1 MKKNLKHLL
10 ALCLTL
16 ALVFSLSACGQ
27 KADETPNDAQDDQQT
42 EQEKFTPANYSIAA
56 LKGPTAMG
64 LVKLM
69 KDSESGETTGNEYT
83 FTLAGSADEVTPAL
97 LKGELDMAC
106 VPANLAAVLYNKT
119 EGEIEVLAVNT
130 LGVLYI
136 VENGESV
143 HSMADLKGKTIV
155 AAGKGSTPEYALRYL
170 LTENGIDPDNDVTID
185 WKSEHSECVAALASG
200 QASVALLPQPFVTV
214 AQSKIEGLRM
224 ALDLNA
230 EWDALDNGSALIT
243 GVIVARRA
251 VVEENPAAVNEFLKE
266 YAASVDYVNANTA
279 DAAALIGEYSIVD
292 AAVAE
297 KALPYCNIVCLTGA
311 DLLEALPGYLEV
323 LYNASPAAVGG
334 EMPGAVPPP
343 YFKERRDDHARK
355 KAERASLGSRFL
367 ADRLAACRDGTA
379 RGIPAR
385 RAAAP
390 LSRILARA
398 AHFAGG
404 HGGVLVRHRHVEH
417 AHSGRLFAFLRAGSC
432 AGGAFRAV
440 FARRRAACAAR
451 GGGQDRA
458 GGVVHHSGAYLALQ
472 PNAAAVHRGAD
483 GLPARV
489 LKCA

>member
-1 MKKNLKHLL
+1 MKKNFKSIL

-16 ALVFSLSACGQ
+16 ALVFALAACGQ
-27 KADETPNDAQDDQQT
+27 KTDAPDEQDKQQT
-42 EQEKFTPANYSIAA
+42 EQQTENDTSAHYAIAA

-69 KDSESGETTGNEYT
+69 RDSNETASALLSSDKPYEGEVGNFYT

-97 LKGELDMAC
+97 IKGELDMAC
-106 VPANLAAVLYNKT
+106 VPANLAAVLYGKT
-119 EGEIEVLAVNT
+119 NGEIEVLAVNT

-143 HSMADLKGKTIV
+143 QSIKDLAGKTIV

-170 LTENGIDPDNDVTID
+170 LAENGIDPDSDVTID

-200 QASVALLPQPFVTV
+200 QATIALLPQPFVTV

-224 ALDLNA
+224 ALDLTK
-230 EWDALDNGSALIT
+230 EWDALDNGSSLIT
-243 GVIVARRA
+243 GVIVARRE
-251 VVEENPAAVNEFLKE
+251 VVEANPAAVNEFLKE

-334 EMPGAVPPP
+334 EMPDNSF
-343 YFKERRDDHARK
+343 YFA
-355 KAERASLGSRFL
+355 
-367 ADRLAACRDGTA
+367 
-379 RGIPAR
+379 
-385 RAAAP
+385 
-390 LSRILARA
+390 
-398 AHFAGG
+398 
-404 HGGVLVRHRHVEH
+404 
-417 AHSGRLFAFLRAGSC
+417 
-432 AGGAFRAV
+432 
-440 FARRRAACAAR
+440 
-451 GGGQDRA
+451 
-458 GGVVHHSGAYLALQ
+458 
-472 PNAAAVHRGAD
+472 
-483 GLPARV
+483 
-489 LKCA
+489 

>member
-16 ALVFSLSACGQ
+16 AFVFSLAACGQ
-27 KADETPNDAQDDQQT
+27 KADEPDAQDDQQT
-42 EQEKFTPANYSIAA
+42 EQEEFTPASYSIAA

-97 LKGELDMAC
+97 IKGELDMAC
-106 VPANLAAVLYNKT
+106 VPANLAAVLYGKT
-119 EGEIEVLAVNT
+119 EGAVEVLAVNT

-143 HSMADLKGKTIV
+143 QSIADLKGQTVV

-170 LTENGIDPDNDVTID
+170 LSENGIDPDNDVTID

-200 QASVALLPQPFVTV
+200 QATIALLPQPFVTV

-224 ALDLNA
+224 ALDLTK
-230 EWDALDNGSALIT
+230 EWDALDNGSSLIT
-243 GVIVARRA
+243 GVIVARRE

-279 DAAALIGEYSIVD
+279 DAAVLIGEYGIVD

-297 KALPYCNIVCLTGA
+297 KALPYCNIVCLTGE

-323 LYNASPAAVGG
+323 LYNADPAAVGG
-334 EMPGAVPPP
+334 EMPDNSF
-343 YFKERRDDHARK
+343 YFA
-355 KAERASLGSRFL
+355 
-367 ADRLAACRDGTA
+367 
-379 RGIPAR
+379 
-385 RAAAP
+385 
-390 LSRILARA
+390 
-398 AHFAGG
+398 
-404 HGGVLVRHRHVEH
+404 
-417 AHSGRLFAFLRAGSC
+417 
-432 AGGAFRAV
+432 
-440 FARRRAACAAR
+440 
-451 GGGQDRA
+451 
-458 GGVVHHSGAYLALQ
+458 
-472 PNAAAVHRGAD
+472 
-483 GLPARV
+483 
-489 LKCA
+489 

>member
-1 MKKNLKHLL
+1 MKKNLKSILS
-10 ALCLTL
+10 LCLAL
-16 ALVFSLSACGQ
+16 ALVFSLTACGQ
-27 KADETPNDAQDDQQT
+27 KNDDAQDGQQT
-42 EQEKFTPANYSIAA
+42 DETEFTPASFSVAA

-69 KDSESGETTGNEYT
+69 QESENGETSGNDYT

-97 LKGELDMAC
+97 IKGELDMAC

-230 EWDALDNGSALIT
+230 EWDALDNGSGLIT
-243 GVIVARRA
+243 GVIVARRE

-266 YAASVDYVNANTA
+266 YAASVDWVNANTA
-279 DAAALIGEYSIVD
+279 DAAALIGEYGIVD

-323 LYNASPAAVGG
+323 LYNADAAAVGG
-334 EMPGAVPPP
+334 EMPDNSF
-343 YFKERRDDHARK
+343 YFA
-355 KAERASLGSRFL
+355 
-367 ADRLAACRDGTA
+367 
-379 RGIPAR
+379 
-385 RAAAP
+385 
-390 LSRILARA
+390 
-398 AHFAGG
+398 
-404 HGGVLVRHRHVEH
+404 
-417 AHSGRLFAFLRAGSC
+417 
-432 AGGAFRAV
+432 
-440 FARRRAACAAR
+440 
-451 GGGQDRA
+451 
-458 GGVVHHSGAYLALQ
+458 
-472 PNAAAVHRGAD
+472 
-483 GLPARV
+483 
-489 LKCA
+489 